1 MSILI
6 PVYDTGVTLTEVPDR
21 VSFYVEFGECTQHCE
36 GCHSPHLWNPVTPK
50 MDLSDLKE
58 LAEDAV
64 AKGAN
69 AIVLMG
75 GTTNNIGMFK
85 LINII
90 NTLAKVAPVCLYS
103 GSDDEARNDFITRN
117 SNLTWVKTGSYKAN
131 LGGLSSDTT
140 NQKFYRKVYVDYPNG
155 DKLLT
160 LLDETYRFR
169 I

>member
-1 MSILI
+1 
-6 PVYDTGVTLTEVPDR
+6 
-21 VSFYVEFGECTQHCE
+21 
-36 GCHSPHLWNPVTPK
+36 

-75 GTTNNIGMFK
+75 GTTNNIGMFR

-103 GSDDEARNDFITRN
+103 GSDDEARNSFIVRN
-117 SNLTWVKTGSYKAN
+117 SNLTWIKTGSYQAN